1 MSRNRR
7 DSGSRAAAP
16 IGGGSVSEASA
27 LVRGG
32 ADRGRQCKRGLGARH
47 AREKGRVPWLKPL
60 EASEL
65 HGPKRSRQFIL
76 RRRIGAGPPLS
87 GARSTA
93 RVPRMPRRRGVRGF
107 WPARRIPRRVRA
119 RAPGRLHGASPW
131 QCPRRFLGGPWELLR
146 GKLSGRHWP
155 RPRLPPAAAGATLSL
170 ACGPHT
176 CAHTRS
182 RRGRKTGGGGVDTT
196 VSAPRGCA
204 RGHDV
209 VAFWASGPRAGFP
222 PEAVRGPLGGPFLA
236 GIQTEGCIDF
246 QGTWGLSGTRPAP
259 PASLALRC
267 FDVWAGKRTKAFLRK
282 RTRANS
288 HPPSPWPQE
297 IPLRPPLHGQ
307 SLAWAVQ
314 GPRRRFRIYLGFGK
328 GKSDTPTSNRYDFR
342 CLASN

>member
-7 DSGSRAAAP
+7 DSGSRAATP

-119 RAPGRLHGASPW
+119 RAPGRLHGGSPW

-182 RRGRKTGGGGVDTT
+182 RRGRKTG
-196 VSAPRGCA
+196 
-204 RGHDV
+204 V
-209 VAFWASGPRAGFP
+209 VASTPPCQHRAGALGATTSWHFGPQARAQDSLPRPFGGLWAGPFWQGFRRRVALIFRGLGGFQGLAPPRPRA
-222 PEAVRGPLGGPFLA
+222 
-236 GIQTEGCIDF
+236 
-246 QGTWGLSGTRPAP
+246 
-259 PASLALRC
+259 
-267 FDVWAGKRTKAFLRK
+267 
-282 RTRANS
+282 
-288 HPPSPWPQE
+288 
-297 IPLRPPLHGQ
+297 
-307 SLAWAVQ
+307 
-314 GPRRRFRIYLGFGK
+314 
-328 GKSDTPTSNRYDFR
+328 
-342 CLASN
+342 